1 MVIVAFLVVLGAVF
15 AVGLAWVARGICEDS
30 ECSSEGLAA
39 VIVAV
44 VGLVPALAMLVES
57 GRTRGHPWI
66 WFLITALV
74 YAVWGLV
81 FAEWVSG
88 SPP

>member
-1 MVIVAFLVVLGAVF
+1 MVIVAFLVVLGSVF
-15 AVGLAWVARGICEDS
+15 AVGLSWVARGICEDS
-30 ECSSEGLAA
+30 ECRSEGLVA

-44 VGLVPALAMLVES
+44 VGLVPALVMLVES

-66 WFLITALV
+66 WFFITVLM
-74 YAVWGLV
+74 YAVWALILS
-81 FAEWVSG
+81 EWISG